1 MNPAGGGV
9 LLGSAGA
16 PPPLA
21 RYAQGLGTGL
31 CILLGLALLI
41 DYGDAV
47 LRARQAIT
55 DLPFTSKPVAAAS
68 ILLVGLAGW
77 ARPDSRRAWR
87 VAAQSAIGVTL
98 LLLAAHASDHWLG
111 TTITDHLL
119 PFGTLRP
126 RAPMA
131 DWPPLLRTTATTSL
145 LLLALGQL
153 LRLHRAARAAQL
165 LLAAAAGFLLALLG
179 YAAQA
184 PSFRQPMALFV
195 GLAGMASVLSVLAAG
210 ANTGFL
216 AELAGDRAHS
226 RLTRQGI
233 GVSTVGVL
241 LIGGGVA
248 RLGGGADAILVI
260 GGVLGFLV
268 WIWVT
273 TLFVTMRFNV
283 TERQRRAVEAD
294 LRRGATIDGLTGLLN
309 RNKMDELIAQQRSA
323 LAQAA
328 MIMIDIDRFRSVN
341 NGLGTE
347 AGDSLLV
354 QAANRLSNLADPH
367 RVARAGG
374 DEFAIFC
381 NGIGP
386 AVANRLAQA
395 VVETMAV
402 PFRLADGRQFHIT
415 ASVGIA
421 HGATGGIKELRYA
434 ADEAMYIAKNQGGN
448 QSVPFV
454 SAMHQARVARI
465 RLEQDLHRAFKS
477 SSELFMVY
485 QPIISLRDRRV
496 VAIEALARWQHPQL
510 GLVPPGRFVGI
521 AESSGMFLGLGSKL
535 RALAVAQAA
544 RWRDAGWPLPVIN
557 LNVSPLELARSDV
570 PGSLGEVIDR
580 HGLQRGNFC
589 LEVTEGSFA
598 DERALHSLQT
608 ARDAGYKIAM
618 DDFGVGYSS
627 LTQLPRLPLTSVK
640 LDRSFLDQ
648 AMENEDGISLLA
660 TMVQL
665 AHVLKLPVVAEGVET
680 SAELS
685 IVSDCGCDSVQ
696 GFLFSEP
703 LTAEELGPWLRPG
716 HKARWRAQ
724 TAEAP
729 PAEARPAEAL
739 PAEALPATEI

>member
-1 MNPAGGGV
+1 MFPAT
-9 LLGSAGA
+9 AA
-16 PPPLA
+16 P
-21 RYAQGLGTGL
+21 
-31 CILLGLALLI
+31 
-41 DYGDAV
+41 
-47 LRARQAIT
+47 
-55 DLPFTSKPVAAAS
+55 TS
-68 ILLVGLAGW
+68 G
-77 ARPDSRRAWR
+77 
-87 VAAQSAIGVTL
+87 
-98 LLLAAHASDHWLG
+98 
-111 TTITDHLL
+111 
-119 PFGTLRP
+119 
-126 RAPMA
+126 
-131 DWPPLLRTTATTSL
+131 L
-145 LLLALGQL
+145 LLLALGQCF
-153 LRLHRAARAAQL
+153 RLHRAARAAQL
-165 LLAAAAGFLLALLG
+165 LLAAATAAFLLALLG

-184 PSFRQPMALFV
+184 PSFRQPMALFA
-195 GLAGMASVLSVLAAG
+195 GLAGLAATLSVLAAA

-216 AELAGDRAHS
+216 AALAGDGTHS
-226 RLTRQGI
+226 RLTRQG
-233 GVSTVGVL
+233 VAASTAGIL
-241 LIGGGVA
+241 LIGGIVA
-248 RLGGGADAILVI
+248 RLCGTAGAMPVI
-260 GGVLGFLV
+260 GGVLAILA
-268 WIWVT
+268 WIWIT
-273 TLFVTMRFNV
+273 ALFVTARINAGD
-283 TERQRRAVEAD
+283 RQRRAAEAD
-294 LRRGATIDGLTGLLN
+294 LRRGATTDGLTGLLN
-309 RNKMDELIAQQRSA
+309 RNKMDELIAQQRSV
-323 LAQAA
+323 LAQSA
-328 MIMIDIDRFRSVN
+328 MIVIDIDRFRSMN

-415 ASVGIA
+415 ASVGVA
-421 HGATGGIKELRYA
+421 HGLTGGITELRYA

-448 QSVPFV
+448 QSVLFV

-465 RLEQDLHRAFKS
+465 GLEQDLHRAFKS

-496 VAIEALARWQHPQL
+496 VSVEALARWGHPQL
-510 GLVPPGRFVGI
+510 GLVSPGRFVGI
-521 AESSGMFLGLGSKL
+521 AETSGMFLGLGCKL
-535 RALAVAQAA
+535 RELAVAQAA
-544 RWRDAGWPLPVIN
+544 RWRDAGCWPLPVIN

-580 HGLQRGNFC
+580 HGLRRGNFC

-598 DERALHSLQT
+598 DERALHSLQI

-627 LTQLPRLPLTSVK
+627 LTQLPRLPLTSLK

-680 SAELS
+680 AAELK

-703 LTAEELGPWLRPG
+703 LTPEQLVPWLRPD
-716 HKARWRAQ
+716 HRAQ
-724 TAEAP
+724 MRVQ
-729 PAEARPAEAL
+729 PAEARPAEAR
-739 PAEALPATEI
+739 PAEARPAEAAPAPQT